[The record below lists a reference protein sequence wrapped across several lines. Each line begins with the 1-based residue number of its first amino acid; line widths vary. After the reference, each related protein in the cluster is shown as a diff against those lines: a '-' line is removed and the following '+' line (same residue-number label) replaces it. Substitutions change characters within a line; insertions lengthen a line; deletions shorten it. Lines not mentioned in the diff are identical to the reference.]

1 MKNRTTHYFKPM
13 LCGAWGCVRA
23 SVLAFLKQGSSLQ
36 QYLIAVVVETAEVY
50 AKMAHNKAGY
60 EGFIRKRHEKDSW
73 CKGRNIEY
81 GGEAEADFMPEAE
94 YQEQL

>member
-1 MKNRTTHYFKPM
+1 LFRK
-13 LCGAWGCVRA
+13 LCCF
-23 SVLAFLKQGSSLQ
+23 S
-36 QYLIAVVVETAEVY
+36 IAP
-50 AKMAHNKAGY
+50 NKAGY

-73 CKGRNIEY
+73 SKGRNIEY

>member
-50 AKMAHNKAGY
+50 AKMAHNGS
-60 EGFIRKRHEKDSW
+60 RL
-73 CKGRNIEY
+73 
-81 GGEAEADFMPEAE
+81 GEVGDFENEM
-94 YQEQL
+94 LKLLLNLN

>member
-50 AKMAHNKAGY
+50 AKMAHNV
-60 EGFIRKRHEKDSW
+60 
-73 CKGRNIEY
+73 
-81 GGEAEADFMPEAE
+81 
-94 YQEQL
+94 EQLYAVVCRLCAVGKLRIGAVSSSSFHK

>member
-50 AKMAHNKAGY
+50 AKMAHNVIGLCVRFLPTRMFKV
-60 EGFIRKRHEKDSW
+60 STNV
-73 CKGRNIEY
+73 KGKK
-81 GGEAEADFMPEAE
+81 
-94 YQEQL
+94 

>member
-1 MKNRTTHYFKPM
+1 M

-50 AKMAHNKAGY
+50 AKMAHNGWVY
-60 EGFIRKRHEKDSW
+60 EQV
-73 CKGRNIEY
+73 CL
-81 GGEAEADFMPEAE
+81 AECFKLPINLGQTCLYTVLAVVRI
-94 YQEQL
+94 

>member
-50 AKMAHNKAGY
+50 AKMAHNVSAMSSG
-60 EGFIRKRHEKDSW
+60 GFELLTLNNR
-73 CKGRNIEY
+73 
-81 GGEAEADFMPEAE
+81 
-94 YQEQL
+94 

>member
-50 AKMAHNKAGY
+50 AKMAHNVCGLG
-60 EGFIRKRHEKDSW
+60 EGGLVGCS
-73 CKGRNIEY
+73 NL
-81 GGEAEADFMPEAE
+81 AECVCPLLPNPCYMKCR
-94 YQEQL
+94 LI

>member
-1 MKNRTTHYFKPM
+1 MGKPQSNFQYRTIFGVP
-13 LCGAWGCVRA
+13 
-23 SVLAFLKQGSSLQ
+23 
-36 QYLIAVVVETAEVY
+36 LIAG
-50 AKMAHNKAGY
+50 NKAGY

-73 CKGRNIEY
+73 SKGRNIEY

>member
-50 AKMAHNKAGY
+50 AKMAHNGLAMCSS
-60 EGFIRKRHEKDSW
+60 GFETQNLKYRTNDDSRKNVE
-73 CKGRNIEY
+73 
-81 GGEAEADFMPEAE
+81 
-94 YQEQL
+94 

>member
-50 AKMAHNKAGY
+50 AKMAHNVGY
-60 EGFIRKRHEKDSW
+60 MTSSGLNS
-73 CKGRNIEY
+73 NN
-81 GGEAEADFMPEAE
+81 
-94 YQEQL
+94 LSN

>member
-50 AKMAHNKAGY
+50 AKMATNV
-60 EGFIRKRHEKDSW
+60 
-73 CKGRNIEY
+73 
-81 GGEAEADFMPEAE
+81 
-94 YQEQL
+94 

>member
-1 MKNRTTHYFKPM
+1 M

-50 AKMAHNKAGY
+50 AKMAHNGWVYIVVLMQYTPCYTLA
-60 EGFIRKRHEKDSW
+60 R
-73 CKGRNIEY
+73 
-81 GGEAEADFMPEAE
+81 
-94 YQEQL
+94 